1 MNKTSK
7 VIFWI
12 WICYFPLLV
21 ACSSLELEPTID
33 GSEVTNSENEKT
45 GETDYSYLLNKS
57 ICLIEND
64 IVAFDDSLFYISR
77 DLGKTW
83 NSGPK
88 LDKGQIVRLAYLF
101 NDGTLFY
108 CTDDKCFYSTDNATV
123 EQSSVYDIDG
133 QVFVP
138 SSPFHSFSAYE
149 HDAKRVI
156 QDDRELLCWGN
167 YNNEE
172 SINPGFVSRIWLTY
186 DKGKTVRCSFKFG
199 TSTINNSVINARH
212 VHSVNYNQN
221 DSSFWVSTGDDQ
233 RTSHWLKGVFDSKLG
248 EINWELI
255 GTGLDYKTG
264 NLQFYENW
272 IYASKDSQP
281 GGVFRIKY
289 DEAKDMSRKEPLF
302 QTPNDC
308 LSVYLGKKGDIV
320 AIMTTTGGSKNPC
333 NIYYSTDQKTF
344 AEIEVPIPRDL
355 LEYGYSIFYNT
366 WGINEDGYLLTGIRT
381 RGKTPLSQWDTLPC
395 IWLNDIIRDS
405 GYPRAFL

>member
-1 MNKTSK
+1 MNKTSR

-12 WICYFPLLV
+12 WICFFPLLV

-33 GSEVTNSENEKT
+33 CSKATNSENEKT
-45 GETDYSYLLNKS
+45 EETEETEETDYSYLLNKS

-77 DLGKTW
+77 DLGRTW
-83 NSGPK
+83 NPGPK

-108 CTDDKCFYSTDNATV
+108 CTDEKCFFSSDYNIV

-156 QDDRELLCWGN
+156 LEDREILCWGN

-172 SINPGFVSRIWLTY
+172 PVNPGFVSRIWLTY

-199 TSTINNSVINARH
+199 TSRIDNSVINARH
-212 VHSVNYNQN
+212 VHSVNYNQY
-221 DSSFWVSTGDDQ
+221 DSTFWASTGDDQ
-233 RTSHWLKGVFDSKLG
+233 STSHWLKGVFNSKLG

-264 NLQFYENW
+264 NMQFYKNW
-272 IYASKDSQP
+272 IYASNDSQP

-289 DEAKDMSRKEPLF
+289 DEATDMSRKESLF

-308 LSVYLGKKGDIV
+308 LSVYVGKSGDIL
-320 AIMTTTGGSKNPC
+320 AIMTTTGGGYNPR
-333 NIYYSTDQKTF
+333 NIYYSTDQKSFTKVE
-344 AEIEVPIPRDL
+344 APIPDYL
-355 LEYGYSIFYNT
+355 LGYGYSIFYNT
-366 WGINEDGYLLTGIRT
+366 WGITNDGYILTGIRT
-381 RGKTPLSQWDTLPC
+381 RGKTPLSKWNLLPSL
-395 IWLNDIIRDS
+395 WLNDVI
-405 GYPRAFL
+405 

>member
-1 MNKTSK
+1 MNKIIK
-7 VIFWI
+7 AIFRI
-12 WICYFPLLV
+12 WSCYFPLLV
-21 ACSSLELEPTID
+21 ACTSLELEPTID
-33 GSEVTNSENEKT
+33 GSKATNSENEKT
-45 GETDYSYLLNKS
+45 EETDYSYLLNKS

-83 NSGPK
+83 NPGPK

-101 NDGTLFY
+101 NDGALFY
-108 CTDDKCFYSTDNATV
+108 CTDDKCFYSTDYATV

-156 QDDRELLCWGN
+156 QGDREVLCWGN

-212 VHSVNYNQN
+212 VHSLNYNRY
-221 DSSFWVSTGDDQ
+221 DSTFWVCTGDDPK
-233 RTSHWLKGVFDSKLG
+233 TSHWLKGVFNSKLG
-248 EINWELI
+248 EIKWELI

-264 NLQFYENW
+264 NMQFYKNW

-289 DEAKDMSRKEPLF
+289 DEARDMSRKELLL

-308 LSVYLGKKGDIV
+308 LSVYVGNSGDIL
-320 AIMTTTGGSKNPC
+320 AIMTTTGGSCDPRI
-333 NIYYSTDQKTF
+333 IYYSINQKAFTTF
-344 AEIEVPIPRDL
+344 EAPIPDFL
-355 LEYGYSIFYNT
+355 LEYGYSILYNT
-366 WGINEDGYLLTGIRT
+366 WGITDDGYILTGIRT
-381 RGKTPLSQWDTLPC
+381 RGKTPLSKWDLLPSL
-395 IWLNDIIRDS
+395 WLNDVIKNCRL
-405 GYPRAFL
+405 P